1 VTVDRTLPRFGP
13 ILWPAI
19 VLPGAFA
26 LALGGVGPGGQAAF
40 FVAGTLV
47 AWATYTW
54 IAAQLRPVHTPQAVQ
69 LEQSNRA
76 LREEIATRR
85 RVLQRMQEIEG
96 ETRAMIE
103 GAVDAILTMDE
114 HGIVLSANP
123 AAERLFQ
130 FRTSEL
136 IGRHVSELMPEPHAS
151 NHDAY
156 VRSYLQTGEAK
167 IIGIGRTVDAKRRD
181 GSLVPVR
188 LAVSEIRREGGRVFM
203 GTLHD
208 LTQERLLERQLTQ
221 AAKLAAMG
229 ELAGHVAHEVNNPIG
244 IVSAKVRL
252 LLSGSEPLSEKV
264 QSDLTKIVQQCDRI
278 ATLTRGL
285 LGYCRP
291 TDAPKAPLDLRAPLE
306 RALGFL
312 ETKVQRAGAEL
323 VQELEPAPVARANG
337 GELEQVFLN
346 LILNAIQA
354 MPEGGR
360 LRVRCGRAERAG
372 RPGSEVEVEDSGVG
386 MDEAT
391 RLRVFEPFFTTKGVK
406 GNGLGLAICYGLIQ
420 AHDGELDVEST
431 PGQGSVFR
439 VWLPFTPA

>member
-1 VTVDRTLPRFGP
+1 VTGDLTN
-13 ILWPAI
+13 
-19 VLPGAFA
+19 
-26 LALGGVGPGGQAAF
+26 LALVSEFGAA
-40 FVAGTLV
+40 
-47 AWATYTW
+47 
-54 IAAQLRPVHTPQAVQ
+54 R
-69 LEQSNRA
+69 
-76 LREEIATRR
+76 
-85 RVLQRMQEIEG
+85 
-96 ETRAMIE
+96 
-103 GAVDAILTMDE
+103 
-114 HGIVLSANP
+114 
-123 AAERLFQ
+123 ERLK
-130 FRTSEL
+130 RL
-136 IGRHVSELMPEPHAS
+136 GDARDVSIVPG